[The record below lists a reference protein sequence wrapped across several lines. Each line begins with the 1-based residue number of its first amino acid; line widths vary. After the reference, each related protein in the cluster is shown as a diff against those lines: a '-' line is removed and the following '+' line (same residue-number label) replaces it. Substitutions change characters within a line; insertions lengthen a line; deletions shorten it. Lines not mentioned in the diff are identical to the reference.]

1 MTENSTKPPATTE
14 SERVYVAI
22 TELIRANRFAAG
34 EALRE
39 TAIATELNVSR
50 TPVREALRR
59 LSTEGTVEIIPNRG
73 ATLVHFSEN
82 DIADIWSLRSLLEPY
97 AARLAAERAD
107 ETNVARLE
115 SLWIQMQEALDSD
128 DLDLLTELNNQFHGE
143 IVNAGRS
150 RVLRDALAAVQ
161 KKVLVRQT
169 FGHYSQA
176 QLLRSHQ
183 HHRDLVDA
191 IAAGNNTWAE
201 STMRAHIEAGQE
213 VK

>member
-1 MTENSTKPPATTE
+1 MTTDSIKPAATTE

-22 TELIRANRFAAG
+22 TELIRANRFVAG

-73 ATLVHFSEN
+73 ATLVHFSED

-97 AARLAAERAD
+97 AARLAAQRAD
-107 ETNVARLE
+107 EDNKERLE
-115 SLWIQMQEALDSD
+115 SLWSQMQEALDSD

-161 KKVLVRQT
+161 KKVLVRRT
-169 FGHYSQA
+169 FGHYSPA
-176 QLLRSHQ
+176 QLQRSHQ
-183 HHRDLVDA
+183 HHRDLIDA
-191 IAAGNNTWAE
+191 IAAGNSTWAE
-201 STMRAHIEAGQE
+201 STMRAHIEAGQA